1 VSTSVLVALG
11 LLALAGF
18 LLGGV
23 YATWRTAKVTA
34 GLLGIAAVLAL
45 AGAAAW
51 LR

>member
-1 VSTSVLVALG
+1 MSRSALVALG

-23 YATWRTAKVTA
+23 YATWRTARVTA
-34 GLLGIAAVLAL
+34 GLLGVAAVLAL

-51 LR
+51 MP

>member
-1 VSTSVLVALG
+1 MSMSALVALG

>member
-1 VSTSVLVALG
+1 MSTSTLVALG
-11 LLALAGF
+11 LVALAGF

-34 GLLGIAAVLAL
+34 AVLGIAAELAL
-45 AGAAAW
+45 AGAVAW